1 MLERGE
7 KATVAAVHRELG
19 GGSFSTLSPIM
30 KDWRQG
36 REAAAALP
44 PGLDALAELTKL
56 WEAAWRAAD
65 RYHEAAR
72 EGWERERAA
81 LMVEISEREE
91 IIAVIEEEMA
101 AMSEAERALVINRQ
115 ELRNVRQITRDRLD
129 RLARNA
135 DPRRRRALPVPDRE
149 PRTRRDGQNPA
160 LRCVEHPRSGWRT
173 TS

>member
-101 AMSEAERALVINRQ
+101 AMSDA
-115 ELRNVRQITRDRLD
+115 RDRASHEAAEAT
-129 RLARNA
+129 RQATALAQNLTLA
-135 DPRRRRALPVPDRE
+135 TTRAEAAITERE
-149 PRTRRDGQNPA
+149 AWIEA
-160 LRCVEHPRSGWRT
+160 LRPSSELAPERPASPH
-173 TS
+173 